1 MQAEAEIRYAL
12 TRLRENG
19 ESIALIR
26 GEGEERIGLAA
37 ALANVIRRWREIC
50 FQYMRTMTVAQT
62 SYLVAPVFPV
72 ILSAPKYLNGAM
84 TLGQIMQAASAF
96 VIVQHAFN
104 WIVDNYPRLADWTAS
119 ARRVSTLLVALDGLE
134 KAETGSSLG
143 RIKMGEAP
151 PGVDLELCNVSVT
164 LNDGTVVVSEA
175 DVKIASGDKV
185 LFIGESGSGKS
196 TLIRAIAGLWP
207 WGDGEILVNSA
218 ATMFL
223 LPQRPYIPI
232 GPLRRAIIYPKPA
245 DAVSDEDVRQALI
258 DVGLSELTERIND
271 EAPWDQTL
279 SGGERQRVAFARLL
293 IHKPDIVIM
302 DEGTSALD
310 RDSQEILMR
319 LINERLSATT
329 IVSVG
334 HRPELEA
341 FHHRKLTLEIRPGG
355 TQIVHD
361 DLLLAEPEGR
371 IARLWRRILLGE

>member
-12 TRLRENG
+12 TRVRENG
-19 ESIALIR
+19 ESIALIG

-37 ALANVIRRWREIC
+37 ALANVIRRWRDIC

-72 ILSAPKYLNGAM
+72 ILSAPKYLDGTM

-134 KAETGSSLG
+134 KAEQGDTLG
-143 RIKMGEAP
+143 RIKRGEAP
-151 PGVDLELCNVSVT
+151 PGVDIELRNVSVE
-164 LNDGTVVVSEA
+164 LDNGTVVVSEA
-175 DVKIASGDKV
+175 DVKIESGDKV

-207 WGDGEILVNSA
+207 WGGGEILMNSK

-232 GPLRRAIIYPKPA
+232 GPLRRAIIYPKPIE
-245 DAVSDEDVRQALI
+245 AVSDEDVRQALI
-258 DVGLSELTERIND
+258 DVGLTELTERIN
-271 EAPWDQTL
+271 EESPWDQTL
-279 SGGERQRVAFARLL
+279 SGGEKQRVAFARVL
-293 IHKPDIVIM
+293 IHKPDIVVM

-319 LINERLSATT
+319 LINERLDRTT
-329 IVSVG
+329 IISVG

-355 TQIVHD
+355 TKIVQD
-361 DLLLAEPEGR
+361 DLLLAEPESWLTQLWQR
-371 IARLWRRILLGE
+371 IRPRE

>member
-1 MQAEAEIRYAL
+1 
-12 TRLRENG
+12 
-19 ESIALIR
+19 
-26 GEGEERIGLAA
+26 
-37 ALANVIRRWREIC
+37 
-50 FQYMRTMTVAQT
+50 
-62 SYLVAPVFPV
+62 
-72 ILSAPKYLNGAM
+72 
-84 TLGQIMQAASAF
+84 
-96 VIVQHAFN
+96 
-104 WIVDNYPRLADWTAS
+104 
-119 ARRVSTLLVALDGLE
+119 
-134 KAETGSSLG
+134 
-143 RIKMGEAP
+143 
-151 PGVDLELCNVSVT
+151 
-164 LNDGTVVVSEA
+164 
-175 DVKIASGDKV
+175 
-185 LFIGESGSGKS
+185 
-196 TLIRAIAGLWP
+196 
-207 WGDGEILVNSA
+207 
-218 ATMFL
+218 MFL